1 MNKLLIAYDAEQTGT
16 YQVQTSDSQQRKN
29 INGNLTIHCRALCQ
43 RYSLFRILQNF
54 LLLLVRK
61 TTEKERSQ
69 DRTTKIEKCSQRSDL
84 LPCTWYRY
92 HNRYDTPKTTTK
104 NREHSPDLF
113 TAFLGIA
120 PEPRL
125 DIRFFSFCI

>member
-1 MNKLLIAYDAEQTGT
+1 MPEILVVSHPSKFSTAFSTKDYREGKKSRQNDENKL
-16 YQVQTSDSQQRKN
+16 KN
-29 INGNLTIHCRALCQ
+29 VPNVPIC
-43 RYSLFRILQNF
+43 FRVPGI
-54 LLLLVRK
+54 
-61 TTEKERSQ
+61 
-69 DRTTKIEKCSQRSDL
+69 
-84 LPCTWYRY
+84 YRY

-125 DIRFFSFCI
+125 DIRFFSFRI